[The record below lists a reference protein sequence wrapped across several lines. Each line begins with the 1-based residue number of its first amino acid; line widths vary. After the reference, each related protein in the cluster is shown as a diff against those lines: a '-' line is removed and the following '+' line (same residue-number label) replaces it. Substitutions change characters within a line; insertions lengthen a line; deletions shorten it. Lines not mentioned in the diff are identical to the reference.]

1 MNNGCS
7 AKSSRD
13 DGATGRDYPRGS
25 GNHPDPEAV
34 FYGVAGIEVLG
45 LCQHRTPNTF
55 RNLLI
60 FSNGVLPMVSM
71 MEL

>member
-1 MNNGCS
+1 MI
-7 AKSSRD
+7 AD
-13 DGATGRDYPRGS
+13 A
-25 GNHPDPEAV
+25 EAV

-45 LCQHRTPNTF
+45 FCQHRTPNTF